1 MVTTPTSASLARSCW
16 LRRQDPLGQ
25 VFSIRGKRRCRKGGA
40 TGLGAPRKNKNA
52 LKHGVF
58 TKEAVE
64 EWKQFQAL
72 IGQTR
77 KMLQYFK

>member
-25 VFSIRGKRRCRKGGA
+25 VFSIRAKDGVARAVRPDRARRA
-40 TGLGAPRKNKNA
+40 KNKNT

-58 TKEAVE
+58 TKEAIE

-72 IGQTR
+72 IDQTR